1 LTPRAIM
8 MGQQPPCFVP
18 PHRTFKGRRCV
29 RCARYRRGGSTPCDQ
44 HIFGVCRSPPDPHRH
59 CRAYFAPNRYHP
71 CENCINARVV
81 CSYDA
86 NSTVATQSPNQLA
99 HQQQTHLPPLSDGG
113 AAQQYFYAAPGQY
126 PPPAPHQYPATTVNT
141 SYVAR

>member
-1 LTPRAIM
+1 M
-8 MGQQPPCFVP
+8 QPPCFVP
-18 PHRTFKGRRCV
+18 QHRTFKGRRCV

-44 HIFGVCRSPPDPHRH
+44 
-59 CRAYFAPNRYHP
+59 YHP